1 MNTPAIEIAKLMK
14 VYPAEELQS
23 PVVAL
28 NGVDLCIEQGEIFVL
43 LGPNGAGKSTL
54 INIISGLGRKTS
66 GSVKAFGY
74 DVEKEYA
81 MTRRLVGVVPQE
93 TNYDPYFTTR
103 TILEQQSGLMGIPPS
118 ERWVDEIVDRLKLT
132 AHQYKSTRY
141 LSGGMRRRLL
151 VAKALVHRPKILI
164 LDEPTAGVD
173 VTLRKELWDF
183 VLELNHSGTTI
194 VLTTHYLDEA
204 ERIAQ
209 RVAFIHNGAVKE
221 IGSLKELKA
230 KHKKK
235 NLEEMY
241 FHVLEVANEADEV

>member
-1 MNTPAIEIAKLMK
+1 MNTSAIEISNVIK
-14 VYPAEELQS
+14 VYPAEDQQH

-28 NGVDLCIEQGEIFVL
+28 NGVDLEIKQGEIFVL

-66 GSVKAFGY
+66 GSVKVFGY

-81 MTRRLVGVVPQE
+81 MTRRLIGVVPQE

-103 TILEQQSGLMGIPPS
+103 TILEQQSGLMGIGPKD
-118 ERWVDEIVDRLKLT
+118 RWVDEIVDRLKL
-132 AHQYKSTRY
+132 APHQYKSTRY

-183 VLELNHSGTTI
+183 VLELNRSGTTI

-209 RVAFIHNGAVKE
+209 RVAFINNGSVQE
-221 IGSLKELKA
+221 IGSLKDLKE

-241 FHVLEVANEADEV
+241 FHVLEVANEEANL